1 MKEFSDNPE
10 PKIVFAHF
18 GLDFKGFTTGNG
30 GQGDLDCSR
39 LGSLESSL
47 SIEPQLAAG
56 LVTGSGWGMQSAGA
70 GSVGDKDEVYTYT
83 LDTAANKPGGWS
95 VSKLRFI

>member
-1 MKEFSDNPE
+1 MTTLS
-10 PKIVFAHF
+10 PKSYLLILNWTLRDLRLA
-18 GLDFKGFTTGNG
+18 TGDRG
-30 GQGDLDCSR
+30 TWTAVDWDLD
-39 LGSLESSL
+39 SSL
-47 SIEPQLAAG
+47 SIEPRLAAG